1 MNTLT
6 RQRNIDSP
14 PIRLLALGGI
24 VGPLLFA
31 VVIVMAASLYD
42 GYSHIGQAISELGGE
57 GAQYALLQSANFFVM
72 GVLIIGFAWGL
83 ARAPGSS
90 VLGAMLVGLFGLS
103 SGIGNALLPCDLGCA
118 GQTAIGLLHNI
129 TGMLGFLAAIVGMFL
144 LTHRWRQNPSWKS
157 HIGFTRGAAV
167 VAIIGLVGFVATKA
181 TGVEIYGLAQRVFV
195 GALMLWIVV
204 TALQLYRRSG

>member
-1 MNTLT
+1 MKTLT
-6 RQRNIDSP
+6 RQRNIAGP
-14 PIRLLALGGI
+14 PVRLLALGGI
-24 VGPLLFA
+24 VGPVLFA
-31 VVIVMAASLYD
+31 VVVVVAASLYD

-57 GAQYALLQSANFFVM
+57 GAHYALLQSANFFVL
-72 GVLIIGFAWGL
+72 GTLVIGFAWAL
-83 ARAPGSS
+83 ARTPG
-90 VLGAMLVGLFGLS
+90 VPALGAVLVGLFGLS

-144 LTHRWRQNPSWKS
+144 LARRWQQNTGWKS
-157 HIGFTRGAAV
+157 HIGFTRGGAL

-181 TGVEIYGLAQRVFV
+181 TGIEIYGLAQRVFV

-204 TALQLYRRSG
+204 TALRLYRQSD